1 MFKKTL
7 LATTALTVLS
17 AGVAFSEMKVS
28 GSIEYNYLSANA
40 DAAAQDFGKSLGADT
55 TLRFNGSGDLGAGG
69 KYAITYDLLN
79 AAQDVTQL
87 DLTFGATTIEF
98 GQNNSAGVED
108 VKALLP
114 YVNNRFADIAG
125 STMGIDDVQDN
136 SSGTTSAAINQKL
149 GNIGTVSVAYN
160 PNIRNSSTNPTDVVA
175 AEARAE
181 TTPLLTG
188 TGTSLSGS
196 FRGSLGVDGLT
207 VGLGYMKDNSSV
219 ALNDDRESLTYGASY
234 NFGTFAIGY
243 QRIENTSGAALKTET
258 KETEADQYGVSFAA
272 SDQLSVG
279 IYQIKQEETTQGA
292 ANSPELKANL
302 LSIGYK
308 FGAAKVSYDYLDVEK
323 ANNSAGDT
331 QAHKIKIGMAF

>member
-17 AGVAFSEMKVS
+17 AGVAFSEMKIS

-40 DAAAQDFGKSLGADT
+40 DAVASDHAKSLGADT
-55 TLRFNGSGDLGAGG
+55 TLKFQGNGALGAGG
-69 KYAITYDLLN
+69 KYAVTYDLTN
-79 AAQDVTQL
+79 GSQDVTQL

-125 STMGIDDVQDN
+125 SVMGIDDVQDN
-136 SSGTTSAAINQKL
+136 TSGTTSAAINQSL
-149 GNIGTVSVAYN
+149 GSIGTVSVAYN
-160 PNIRNSSTNPTDVVA
+160 PNVQNSSTQGTDVVGT
-175 AEARAE
+175 EAR
-181 TTPLLTG
+181 TSTFG
-188 TGTSLSGS
+188 SGTSLSGS
-196 FRGSLGVDGLT
+196 FKGSLGVDGLT
-207 VGLGYMKDNSSV
+207 VGIGYMQDNSSIT
-219 ALNDDRESLTYGASY
+219 ANDDRESLTYGANY
-234 NFGTFAIGY
+234 NFGKFAIGY
-243 QRIENTSGAALKTET
+243 QRIENTSGTAAKTAT
-258 KETEADQYGVSFAA
+258 VETEADQYGASFAA
-272 SDQLSVG
+272 SDVLSVG

-302 LSIGYK
+302 VSIGYK
-308 FGAAKVSYDYLDVEK
+308 FGAAKVSYDYIDAEK
-323 ANNSAGDT
+323 ANNATGDT